1 MVKNKQEFVSCGR
14 RRRSR
19 SEHINCAQVKL
30 NAQPCV
36 FVCAWSEVTAK
47 NRVRSALC
55 FHVGDINARLS
66 EEARGHKRQIYILY
80 SEGIEVK

>member
-14 RRRSR
+14 RRRSL

-47 NRVRSALC
+47 NRVRSATLFPRGGHKC
-55 FHVGDINARLS
+55 SPFRGSPWSQEADINTLF
-66 EEARGHKRQIYILY
+66 RGN
-80 SEGIEVK
+80 